1 MVNRMQAVTRFLMQ
15 AGACTVLLVA
25 MACSPTVKI
34 EAPSEPIYLKID
46 VNIKQEVLLKVQD
59 DVQDISVTP
68 AIPLAKRAGWIGE
81 RLDGYLGLVQ
91 SDSPSDIQDL
101 VLSANE
107 DRRTR
112 YVNIAERH
120 NTKVELVEVVAGKK
134 FIKESAPGEFVQ
146 MADGSWERK

>member
-1 MVNRMQAVTRFLMQ
+1 MVNNIQSAAKYLVR
-15 AGACTVLLVA
+15 AGACASLLAA
-25 MACSPTVKI
+25 MACSPTIKI

-91 SDSPSDIQDL
+91 DDSPSDIQDL

-107 DRRTR
+107 DRRAR
-112 YVNIAERH
+112 YNDIAERH

-134 FIKESAPGEFVQ
+134 FIKESAPGEFIQ
-146 MADGSWERK
+146 TADGTWVRK

>member
-1 MVNRMQAVTRFLMQ
+1 MVSRMHPARRYLCL
-15 AGACTVLLVA
+15 AGLCAGLLA
-25 MACSPTVKI
+25 ASACSPTVKI

-91 SDSPSDIQDL
+91 DDTPADIQDL

-107 DRRTR
+107 DRRAR
-112 YVNIAERH
+112 YQQIAERH

-134 FIKESAPGEFVQ
+134 FIEESAPGEFVQ
-146 MADGSWERK
+146 QTDGTWERK

>member
-1 MVNRMQAVTRFLMQ
+1 MVSRMQSARRFLVTTT
-15 AGACTVLLVA
+15 ACASLLA
-25 MACSPTVKI
+25 FLACSPTVKI

-81 RLDGYLGLVQ
+81 RLDGYLGLVK
-91 SDSPSDIQDL
+91 DDAPGDIQDL

-107 DRRTR
+107 GRRTR
-112 YVNIAERH
+112 YADIASRH

-134 FIKESAPGEFVQ
+134 FIAESAPGEFVQ
-146 MADGSWERK
+146 TAEGTWERK

>member
-1 MVNRMQAVTRFLMQ
+1 MVSKPRSAKSLLTVTAAC
-15 AGACTVLLVA
+15 AGLLA
-25 MACSPTVKI
+25 LMACSPTVKI
-34 EAPSEPIYLKID
+34 EAPSEPIYLKVD

-59 DVQDISVTP
+59 DVQDVSVTP

-91 SDSPSDIQDL
+91 DDAPSDIQDL

-112 YVNIAERH
+112 YADIASRH

-134 FIKESAPGEFVQ
+134 FIKESAPGEFVETTEGTW
-146 MADGSWERK
+146 ARK

>member
-1 MVNRMQAVTRFLMQ
+1 
-15 AGACTVLLVA
+15 
-25 MACSPTVKI
+25 VKI

-91 SDSPSDIQDL
+91 SDVPSDIQDL

-112 YVNIAERH
+112 YVSISERH

-146 MADGSWERK
+146 TADGTWERK

>member
-1 MVNRMQAVTRFLMQ
+1 MVSNIQLALRRLYLAAICISFLAS
-15 AGACTVLLVA
+15 AG
-25 MACSPTVKI
+25 CSPTVKI

-91 SDSPSDIQDL
+91 EETPADIQDL

-107 DRRTR
+107 DRRAR
-112 YVNIAERH
+112 YQQIADRH
-120 NTKVELVEVVAGKK
+120 DTKIELVEVVAGKK
-134 FIKESAPGEFVQ
+134 FVEESAPGEFVQ
-146 MADGSWERK
+146 QTDGTWERK

>member
-1 MVNRMQAVTRFLMQ
+1 MRIGTCA
-15 AGACTVLLVA
+15 ALLIGV
-25 MACSPTVKI
+25 ACSPTVKI

-81 RLDGYLGLVQ
+81 RLDGYLGLVR
-91 SDSPSDIQDL
+91 DDAPSDIQDL

-112 YVNIAERH
+112 YADIAERH
-120 NTKVELVEVVAGKK
+120 NTKIELVEVVAGKK
-134 FIKESAPGEFVQ
+134 FIQESAPGEFVQ
-146 MADGSWERK
+146 TAEGEWERK